1 MTNTKTTKRALV
13 SSILALCLCFA
24 MMIGTTYAWFT
35 DSASS
40 TSNIIKSGKLDVA
53 MDWANGKEDPSA
65 ATWIDASTGPIFNN
79 TLWEP
84 GYTEA
89 RHLKISNV
97 GNLALKWTL
106 AIVPNGEVSA
116 LADVIDVYYYDDN
129 GNGNATQI
137 VDRDVSGMEYVGTLT
152 EFLATPIATG
162 NLDAEKSYSMTLVLK
177 MRTNAGDE
185 YQDLSIGSSFTVRI
199 FATQQSKE
207 FDSFDD
213 QYDANA
219 GWLGEV
225 DTAWYN
231 DTATEFAI
239 TSANELAGLAKLV
252 NTGVDNFAGKTV
264 KLSDNVDLINFPWTS
279 IGTKA
284 NPFVG
289 DFDGNGKTVMNLN
302 VEASAS
308 SAGLFGFVGA
318 GASVS
323 NLNVHN
329 AIVKDLIPGDDTAG
343 YGAVIGNAT
352 ASTPVTVD
360 NVTVTGNIEI
370 SGDWY
375 AGALVGRSKGAIIT
389 NCSVIG
395 EDGSYVES
403 GKWASGISGYDNGT
417 MKLSGCTVENIAV
430 KSSAYSAGLAALGAA
445 GADVHGNTV
454 KNVDIVLEGADASL
468 AQAYGYAIGG
478 VSVYSYSAKPIT
490 AYDNTYDDVTY
501 TVNGAAA
508 AHQEIGSKYPDGT
521 DQGLIMIP
529 TIKVG
534 NSYYTY
540 LKKAIEAA
548 PKDGTEYVIELTGDT
563 MISAKF
569 KPSVANG
576 QNIVIKTN
584 GYKLLNVEQDA
595 NKLPVTNPDGSLV
608 TIEVTSANM
617 ASYITVKTGG
627 ALVIE

>member
-207 FDSFDD
+207 FESMGEIIVS
-213 QYDANA
+213 QY
-219 GWLGEV
+219 
-225 DTAWYN
+225 
-231 DTATEFAI
+231 
-239 TSANELAGLAKLV
+239 
-252 NTGVDNFAGKTV
+252 
-264 KLSDNVDLINFPWTS
+264 KLSTML
-279 IGTKA
+279 
-284 NPFVG
+284 
-289 DFDGNGKTVMNLN
+289 
-302 VEASAS
+302 S
-308 SAGLFGFVGA
+308 S
-318 GASVS
+318 
-323 NLNVHN
+323 
-329 AIVKDLIPGDDTAG
+329 
-343 YGAVIGNAT
+343 
-352 ASTPVTVD
+352 
-360 NVTVTGNIEI
+360 
-370 SGDWY
+370 
-375 AGALVGRSKGAIIT
+375 
-389 NCSVIG
+389 
-395 EDGSYVES
+395 
-403 GKWASGISGYDNGT
+403 
-417 MKLSGCTVENIAV
+417 
-430 KSSAYSAGLAALGAA
+430 
-445 GADVHGNTV
+445 
-454 KNVDIVLEGADASL
+454 
-468 AQAYGYAIGG
+468 
-478 VSVYSYSAKPIT
+478 
-490 AYDNTYDDVTY
+490 
-501 TVNGAAA
+501 
-508 AHQEIGSKYPDGT
+508 
-521 DQGLIMIP
+521 
-529 TIKVG
+529 
-534 NSYYTY
+534 
-540 LKKAIEAA
+540 
-548 PKDGTEYVIELTGDT
+548 
-563 MISAKF
+563 
-569 KPSVANG
+569 
-576 QNIVIKTN
+576 
-584 GYKLLNVEQDA
+584 
-595 NKLPVTNPDGSLV
+595 
-608 TIEVTSANM
+608 
-617 ASYITVKTGG
+617 
-627 ALVIE
+627 